1 MPGVFPEEGRGRGGG
16 IPCCRPSVAEAW
28 PVPSGLHWLRPHG
41 GWGGQGIWAWMATVL
56 PDLALA
62 ERSHCAP
69 DHEGPA
75 KTAGMLQPVRF
86 RGRERVAGKG
96 HLAGG
101 WGLNSRKQA
110 GRCWLVRAFWWDLAE
125 AQNAGSGT
133 GCSRVWEN
141 SAPALLVVSRRKTD
155 SETVRKRCAA
165 AGASHYRLAVAGG
178 GSRLAGK
185 GRCCI
190 GFSGWSR
197 SPWSGL
203 PVGQVWSVSPWARG
217 DGSIQRS
224 RKADRTWAPPEARHR
239 LGRQPAPAQPCRAK
253 ASQV

>member
-1 MPGVFPEEGRGRGGG
+1 
-16 IPCCRPSVAEAW
+16 
-28 PVPSGLHWLRPHG
+28 
-41 GWGGQGIWAWMATVL
+41 
-56 PDLALA
+56 
-62 ERSHCAP
+62 
-69 DHEGPA
+69 
-75 KTAGMLQPVRF
+75 MLQPVRF

-178 GSRLAGK
+178 DRVLRAREGAASAFPDGAEALGPVYPWGKSGQFRPGHEETEAYSAQGKRIGPGRRQKRGIGWAGSPLRRSHVVLRPARYNSPAVRRIRTGFLPLSLPSSRRAFAGFGALWLCCVPAALRHGLARFQASCHSRVGWRL
-185 GRCCI
+185 
-190 GFSGWSR
+190 
-197 SPWSGL
+197 L
-203 PVGQVWSVSPWARG
+203 PQ
-217 DGSIQRS
+217 
-224 RKADRTWAPPEARHR
+224 APTS
-239 LGRQPAPAQPCRAK
+239 L
-253 ASQV
+253 